1 MLTGP
6 KVAGAGIILVGVCM
20 CVIGAATNVQT
31 EFTPSDVEW
40 RVAQPVGGI
49 YVVFLCGALFA
60 SVVAILMFET
70 SYPNVKHPVVPADGS
85 AEAVKLS
92 PKEIQESDKNPD
104 VLQAPEVHAEVR
116 PPPLHLNAIMAVVYP
131 ASLGLDEGVCHLTMK
146 SAISMIANC
155 SSDDSCGH
163 WILYMFTVV
172 WIAASVATVWWLRV
186 VFSRYETTLALPVEY
201 GTVNLCSVCSG
212 LIFYG
217 ESRFMSSWQL
227 MLNIAGLATVLVG
240 ISVGRLITCKE
251 NAQVQGSHE
260 TGSGHQVVG
269 VNET

>member
-1 MLTGP
+1 MLLQ
-6 KVAGAGIILVGVCM
+6 VAGAGIILVGVCM
-20 CVIGAATNVQT
+20 CVIGAATNVQAPAYHIVIVQSPNDINHLQT

-131 ASLGLDEGVCHLTMK
+131 ASLGLDEGPNPNPNPNDLTLTLILTITITLTLTITLIGPGRRVP
-146 SAISMIANC
+146 SHDEVRDIY
-155 SSDDSCGH
+155 DSE
-163 WILYMFTVV
+163 L
-172 WIAASVATVWWLRV
+172 
-186 VFSRYETTLALPVEY
+186 
-201 GTVNLCSVCSG
+201 
-212 LIFYG
+212 
-217 ESRFMSSWQL
+217 Q
-227 MLNIAGLATVLVG
+227 
-240 ISVGRLITCKE
+240 
-251 NAQVQGSHE
+251 Q
-260 TGSGHQVVG
+260 
-269 VNET
+269 